1 MNPNLRHTNKKQTCM
16 VYLHSHG
23 GNRLEGMS
31 LLRYCGELKINFCFF
46 DLTAHGLSGG
56 TYSTLGAKEQYDLEV
71 VIEQLV

>member
-1 MNPNLRHTNKKQTCM
+1 M

-71 VIEQLV
+71 VLEQLV